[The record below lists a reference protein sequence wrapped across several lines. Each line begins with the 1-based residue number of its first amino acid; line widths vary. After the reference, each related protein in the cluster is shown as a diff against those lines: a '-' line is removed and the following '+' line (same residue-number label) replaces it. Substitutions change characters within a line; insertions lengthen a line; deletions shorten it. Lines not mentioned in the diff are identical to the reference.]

1 MRRKSIAVIAAA
13 LMVMVAVMAGFTGC
27 GDKSAKSDKVIK
39 IGLVQLVE
47 HTSDQIRESII
58 DELKKKGMLMVK
70 ILKSTIRM
78 HRMNS
83 PIWKTICRG
92 FVADDVDLIIA
103 ITTPQHRW
111 P

>member
-47 HTSDQIRESII
+47 HTSWIRSGN
-58 DELKKKGMLMVK
+58 LSLMSWKKKGMLMVK

-83 PIWKTICRG
+83 PI
-92 FVADDVDLIIA
+92 
-103 ITTPQHRW
+103 
-111 P
+111 

>member
-1 MRRKSIAVIAAA
+1 MKRKSIAVIAAT

-47 HTSDQIRESII
+47 HTSLDQIRESII
-58 DELKKKGMLMVK
+58 DELEEEGMLMVK

-83 PIWKTICRG
+83 PI
-92 FVADDVDLIIA
+92 
-103 ITTPQHRW
+103 
-111 P
+111 

>member
-1 MRRKSIAVIAAA
+1 MKRKSIAVIAAA

-47 HTSDQIRESII
+47 HTSLDQIRELS
-58 DELKKKGMLMVK
+58 LMSWKKKGMLMVK

-83 PIWKTICRG
+83 PI
-92 FVADDVDLIIA
+92 
-103 ITTPQHRW
+103 
-111 P
+111 